1 MKKLLCFAAI
11 LFYMGG
17 LMEIVAQGP
26 VEQGANDGSGGV
38 LTSEQEVLCL
48 IAAFTARGDIPAL
61 EQALN
66 KGFDAG
72 LTINEA
78 REAIVQLYAYCG
90 FPRCL
95 NGLSAVGRVLD
106 ERGKQGKTA
115 IPGRN
120 NTLIPDSKTSYDIG
134 SENQRALFNF
144 PQGERLTRN
153 APSDQIVNYYLRAHL
168 FGDIFARDIL
178 DWPTRELVTISAL
191 SAMTGVEGQLNGH
204 RMGGLSAGLTQKQVN
219 AIGTVVQKALSTGN
233 GQRIIRR
240 SDMTARP
247 GGNENFTGDV
257 AVRFIY
263 MPDSESNVSAAYVTF
278 EPGARTNWH
287 IHERGQRMIIMEGV
301 CWTQNEG
308 GQKIIANTGDVII
321 CPAGVKHW
329 HGASPDS
336 RMAHLVLTGGGVQW
350 LEKVSDEQ
358 YSGN

>member
-1 MKKLLCFAAI
+1 
-11 LFYMGG
+11 
-17 LMEIVAQGP
+17 MEIVAQGP
-26 VEQGANDGSGGV
+26 VEQNENERSGGV
-38 LTSEQEVLCL
+38 LTTKQEALCR
-48 IAAFTARGDIPAL
+48 IAAFTTQGDVPAL
-61 EQALN
+61 ERSLHT
-66 KGFDAG
+66 GFDAG
-72 LTINEA
+72 LTVNEV

-120 NTLIPDSKTSYDIG
+120 NTPFPDGKTSYDIG
-134 SENQRALFNF
+134 SENQRALFNT
-144 PQGERLTRN
+144 PPAEQLTRN
-153 APSDQIVNYYLRAHL
+153 APGEQIINYYLRAHL

-191 SAMTGVEGQLNGH
+191 SAMTGVEGQLRAH
-204 RMGGLSAGLTQKQVN
+204 QMGGLSAGLTQEQVN

-233 GQRIIRR
+233 EQRIIRR
-240 SDMTARP
+240 SDMAARP

-263 MPDSESNVSAAYVTF
+263 MPDSETNVSAAYVTF
-278 EPGARTNWH
+278 EPGTRTNWH
-287 IHERGQRMIIMEGV
+287 IHERGQRMVITEGV
-301 CWTQNEG
+301 CWTQSEG
-308 GQKIIANTGDVII
+308 GQKIIATAGDVII

-336 RMAHLVLTGGGVQW
+336 QMTHLVLTGGGVRW
-350 LEKVSDEQ
+350 LERVTDEQ
-358 YSGN
+358 YLGD

>member
-1 MKKLLCFAAI
+1 
-11 LFYMGG
+11 
-17 LMEIVAQGP
+17 MEIVAQGP
-26 VEQGANDGSGGV
+26 VEQSANGEPGGV
-38 LTSEQEVLCL
+38 FTPKQNALCL
-48 IAAFTARGDIPAL
+48 IAAFTARGDVPTL

-66 KGFDAG
+66 RGFDAG
-72 LTINEA
+72 LTVNEA

-95 NGLSAVGRVLD
+95 NSLAAVGRVLD
-106 ERGKQGKTA
+106 ERGKQGKTTA
-115 IPGRN
+115 PGQD
-120 NTLIPDSKTSYDIG
+120 NTPIPDGRTSYDIG
-134 SENQRALFNF
+134 AENQRTLFKF
-144 PQGERLTRN
+144 PQGNEIPLTRN
-153 APSDQIVNYYLRAHL
+153 APGDQIINYYLRAHL

-191 SAMTGVEGQLNGH
+191 SAMTGVEGQLRAH
-204 RMGGLSAGLTQKQVN
+204 QAGGLSAGLTQKQVN
-219 AIGTVVQKALSTGN
+219 AIGTVVQKTLSTGN
-233 GQRIIRR
+233 DQRVIRR
-240 SDMTARP
+240 SDMAARP

-287 IHERGQRMIIMEGV
+287 IHERGQRMVITEGV
-301 CWTQNEG
+301 CWTQSEG
-308 GQKIIANTGDVII
+308 GQRITANAGDVVI

-336 RMAHLVLTGGGVQW
+336 RMTHLVLTGGSVQW

-358 YSGN
+358 YNGN